1 MIKQLRDWMIGTCM
15 WPLFNLICGLNG
27 LFRGCYERDS
37 PNRPSLPYQ
46 VTKESTLKTES
57 LNTLKF
63 KPLKNAK
70 KPAIFFM
77 TFFHFDIPLRRKI

>member
-57 LNTLKF
+57 LDTLKI
-63 KPLKNAK
+63 KLLKNAK
-70 KPAIFFM
+70 NPLNFYDIFPF
-77 TFFHFDIPLRRKI
+77 